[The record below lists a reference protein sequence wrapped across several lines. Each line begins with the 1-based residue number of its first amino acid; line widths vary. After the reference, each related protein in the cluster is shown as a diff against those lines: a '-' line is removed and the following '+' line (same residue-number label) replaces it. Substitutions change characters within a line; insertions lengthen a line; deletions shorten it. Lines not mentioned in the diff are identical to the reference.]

1 MNAGISLTQPPHLV
15 AQRSRRRG
23 LPLKLE
29 SETELPE
36 ASRNTKSGAGL
47 RAACRSTAT
56 RISAASTSQ
65 HAARQIISVRI
76 DFFHCTLPMLGK
88 SDLQCMADA
97 LLVQGLAPNFRG
109 AHAPEAATFRSEF
122 SWDHI
127 PALNGTR
134 PSRCAMRSS
143 DLTWR

>member
-1 MNAGISLTQPPHLV
+1 MNDGISLTQPPHLV

-47 RAACRSTAT
+47 RPACRSTAT
-56 RISAASTSQ
+56 RISAASTSE

-76 DFFHCTLPMLGK
+76 DFFHCTLPRLG
-88 SDLQCMADA
+88 SQDLRFMATPRP
-97 LLVQGLAPNFRG
+97 VRGLAPNFRA
-109 AHAPEAATFRSEF
+109 AHPPRAP
-122 SWDHI
+122 
-127 PALNGTR
+127 
-134 PSRCAMRSS
+134 
-143 DLTWR
+143 